1 VSHWKAGSHAVISHA
16 GERNIKEHT
25 AEIAHSRARH
35 LTGGGNRT
43 WCYVAPPYRVQANRP
58 SRLYVLETV
67 VSLAN
72 RTTHGGISDSSMWTL
87 PCYRRESP
95 CQEHLS
101 RWCRNPSVVVS
112 VSWYVVIAVIPLR
125 VPIWKTPISLVQASS
140 SGGISNFSIVNSL
153 CHHGESTRSEEL
165 SR

>member
-25 AEIAHSRARH
+25 AEIAHSQARH

-95 CQEHLS
+95 CREHLS

-112 VSWYVVIAVIPLR
+112 V
-125 VPIWKTPISLVQASS
+125 TLVCGDCRYPA
-140 SGGISNFSIVNSL
+140 
-153 CHHGESTRSEEL
+153 ESTYLENTYLAGASL
-165 SR
+165 LKWGYQQL